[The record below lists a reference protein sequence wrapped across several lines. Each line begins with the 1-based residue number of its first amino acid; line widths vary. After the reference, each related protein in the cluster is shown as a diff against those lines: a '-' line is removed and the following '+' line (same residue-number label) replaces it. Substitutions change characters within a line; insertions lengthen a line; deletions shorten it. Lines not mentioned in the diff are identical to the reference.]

1 MSLVSF
7 IIPAHDEEEELPG
20 TLAAIRAAAI
30 ANGLEYEI
38 VVADDASTDRTAE
51 LAEAG
56 GARVVRHER
65 RQIAATRNVGA
76 RESRG
81 EFLFFVDADTHVNG
95 QAVSEAL
102 EAMKRGAAGG
112 GGPIRFD
119 EPVPLYARIILPISL
134 AFFRWFR
141 FSGGAFFFCTRSVF
155 DATGGW
161 DESLYASEEMTMA
174 RAIKQQG
181 RFVVVRT
188 PVLTSGRKLRT
199 YSGREMLALCWSA
212 MKSGGGFVRD
222 RKSLELWYG
231 ERRPDRRDGQS
242 P

>member
-1 MSLVSF
+1 MGLVSF
-7 IIPAHDEEEELPG
+7 VIPAHDEEEELPG
-20 TLAAIRAAAI
+20 TLRAIREATAALGI
-30 ANGLEYEI
+30 EYEM
-38 VVADDASTDRTAE
+38 VVADDASTDRTRE
-51 LAEAG
+51 VAEAG

-65 RQIAATRNVGA
+65 RQIAATRNLGA

-81 EFLFFVDADTHVNG
+81 EFLFFIDADTHVNA

-102 EAMKRGAAGG
+102 DAMKRGAAGG

-119 EPVPLYARIILPISL
+119 EPVPLYARVILPISL

-181 RFVVVRT
+181 TFVVVRT

-199 YSGREMLALCWSA
+199 YSGWEMLGLCWSA
-212 MKSGGGFVRD
+212 MKSGGGFVRK
-222 RKSLELWYG
+222 RESLDLWYG
-231 ERRPDRRDGQS
+231 ERRQDRRSGPS
-242 P
+242 A